1 MPSTKP
7 RPRFWGVLFLLV
19 FVLAVYAVGAGKKD
33 FPSQTELDAITARG
47 RLLAEYD
54 TASWYATDAVF
65 ALKPSKGSIGR
76 YIAKRTENG
85 WVVVFGR
92 MNEKGDGFLVVYEA
106 SQGIT
111 PHDFRVK
118 TYDPPQENTGFYLNA
133 AKATETVLNDFRR
146 DQRPYNMSVIPVD
159 GGQMYVY
166 IYPGS
171 TVSGVY
177 LLGGDARYLISADG
191 ATVVEKRQLHKS
203 VLEFSG
209 GEKGKTP
216 VSGMHSHVLSEIP
229 EDTDVMY
236 VLTRK
241 PAIPEYVITASK
253 VIWVVDIDGSIKRGK

>member
-47 RLLAEYD
+47 RLLAEYG

-118 TYDPPQENTGFYLNA
+118 TYIRL
-133 AKATETVLNDFRR
+133 RR
-146 DQRPYNMSVIPVD
+146 
-159 GGQMYVY
+159 
-166 IYPGS
+166 
-171 TVSGVY
+171 T
-177 LLGGDARYLISADG
+177 L
-191 ATVVEKRQLHKS
+191 
-203 VLEFSG
+203 
-209 GEKGKTP
+209 
-216 VSGMHSHVLSEIP
+216 
-229 EDTDVMY
+229 
-236 VLTRK
+236 
-241 PAIPEYVITASK
+241 AS
-253 VIWVVDIDGSIKRGK
+253 I